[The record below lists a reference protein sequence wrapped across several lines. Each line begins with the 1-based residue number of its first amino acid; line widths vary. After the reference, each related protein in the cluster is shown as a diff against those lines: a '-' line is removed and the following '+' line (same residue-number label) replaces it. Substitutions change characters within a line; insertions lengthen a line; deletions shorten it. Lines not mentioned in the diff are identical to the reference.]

1 MKKQMLLIAL
11 STAAGSV
18 TDSNLFILKSSL
30 EIAKDT
36 PWLKIGVTGKWD
48 GHASGT
54 FEMNQTIFEQM
65 VSNYE
70 RGGID
75 LVVDYEHQTLWGDIA
90 PASGWIRKDPVSLK
104 AENGEFFAQIEWTD
118 RAKEMISSG
127 EYRYL
132 SPVFAP
138 NTLAQ
143 SDGSNIGWTLHSVA
157 LTNKPFLEELGEVR
171 LNKLTQSTN
180 QTKEEGTMTKE
191 EELALKAE
199 NDKLKADNEALQKE
213 NEKHADAQAEA
224 EVDAAIAAK
233 KLHPDQKESALKMCK
248 ADPEGF
254 KTFLSTAKPMVQ
266 VPGNNMFDNKN
277 TGGGASADE
286 LSEAEIQAATGGIK

>member
-1 MKKQMLLIAL
+1 MKKSALFYAL
-11 STAAGSV
+11 SAAGAPAIE
-18 TDSNLFILKSSL
+18 DLFVLKASIDIS
-30 EIAKDT
+30 KDA
-36 PWLKIGVTGKWD
+36 PWQKIGITGKWD

-65 VSNYE
+65 VANYE
-70 RGGID
+70 RDGID
-75 LVVDYEHQTLWGDIA
+75 VVVDYEHQTLYGEEA
-90 PASGWIRKDPVSLK
+90 PASGWILKDPISLK
-104 AENGEFFAQIEWTD
+104 AENGELFAQIAWTD
-118 RAKEMISSG
+118 RAKAMIMSG

-143 SDGSNIGWTLHSVA
+143 TDGSNIGWTLHSVA
-157 LTNKPFLEELGEVR
+157 LTNKPFLVDLGEVR
-171 LNKLTQSTN
+171 LNKLTQTN
-180 QTKEEGTMTKE
+180 QTKEEGTMTKD

-199 NDKLKADNEALQKE
+199 NDNLKSENEALKTQ
-213 NEKHADAQAEA
+213 NQAHQDAQAEA

-266 VPGNNMFDNKN
+266 APGSNMFDNKA
-277 TGGGASADE
+277 GGGTSSDT
-286 LSEAEIQAATGGIK
+286 LSEAEIKAATGGIA

>member
-1 MKKQMLLIAL
+1 MNTPELIAL
-11 STAAGSV
+11 SDPTE
-18 TDSNLFILKSSL
+18 NLVVLKTSL
-30 EIAKDT
+30 EITPDS

-48 GHASGT
+48 GHSSGT

-70 RGGID
+70 RAEID
-75 LVVDYEHQTLWGDIA
+75 IVVDYEHQTLLGNTA
-90 PASGWIRKDPVSLK
+90 PASGWIKKAPVSLK
-104 AENGEFFAQIEWTD
+104 AENGDLFAKIEWTEKAAAHIA
-118 RAKEMISSG
+118 AK

-171 LNKLTQSTN
+171 LNKLTQTN
-180 QTKEEGTMTKE
+180 HEKEEGTMTKE

-199 NDKLKADNEALQKE
+199 NEKLKADNEALKTDNQ
-213 NEKHADAQAEA
+213 KHADAQAEA
-224 EVDAAIAAK
+224 KVEAAIAAK
-233 KLHPDQKESALKMCK
+233 KLHPDQKDHALKMCK

-254 KTFLSTAKPMVQ
+254 DAFVAAAKPMIQKPEDDV
-266 VPGNNMFDNKN
+266 FDNKFRGD
-277 TGGGASADE
+277 TSGADTY
-286 LSEAEIQAATGGIK
+286 IDPTKF

>member
-11 STAAGSV
+11 SAAAGSV

-48 GHASGT
+48 GHLNGT

-65 VSNYE
+65 IANYE

-75 LVVDYEHQTLWGDIA
+75 LVVDYEHQTLLGDIA
-90 PASGWIRKDPVSLK
+90 PASGWIRKDPLSLK
-104 AENGEFFAQIEWTD
+104 AENGELFAQIAWTD
-118 RAKEMISSG
+118 RAKEMIASG

-138 NTLAQ
+138 NSISQA
-143 SDGSNIGWTLHSVA
+143 DGSNIGWTLHSVA
-157 LTNKPFLEELGEVR
+157 LTNKPFLEELGEVW

-191 EELALKAE
+191 EELAITAENEKLKAE
-199 NDKLKADNEALQKE
+199 NEMLKTQNQV
-213 NEKHADAQAEA
+213 HQDAQAEA

-233 KLHPDQKESALKMCK
+233 KLHPDQKESALKICK

-266 VPGNNMFDNKN
+266 APENNMFPNKSV
-277 TGGGASADE
+277 GGASSDE